1 MDILTTQVF
10 RFATA
15 ADPDRIWAALT
26 SPEQTS
32 RCWGDLSL
40 YSDWA
45 VGSSLWLYTPET
57 PILFGEVIAAAPP
70 ARLVYALHG
79 GCGPAT
85 YVTWEITPSSEGRI
99 SIVRLSVD
107 EFNVDDPD
115 EAGDSEDDDSEV
127 AWLTFLAD
135 LQRVLD
141 ADDRR
146 ADEGRDQRPSDQGTG
161 AE

>member
-15 ADPDRIWAALT
+15 AEPERIWAALT
-26 SPEQTS
+26 GPEQTA
-32 RCWGDLSL
+32 RCWGGLSL
-40 YSDWA
+40 HSGWVA
-45 VGSSLWLYTPET
+45 GSSLWLHTPET

-70 ARLVYALHG
+70 ARLVYALDG

-85 YVTWEITPSSEGRI
+85 YVTWEITPSSKGRI

-107 EFNVDDPD
+107 EFRFDPD
-115 EAGDSEDDDSEV
+115 GDDDGDSDSDTEV
-127 AWLTFLAD
+127 AWLTFLID

-141 ADDRR
+141 ADGREL
-146 ADEGRDQRPSDQGTG
+146 DETRDQRSSGQGAG